1 MQNFGSLAEEQVNPL
16 RMTGKDEMMFIST
29 IQSYWHLLYQLAYI
43 VFVMIFKRGVNSG
56 F

>member
-29 IQSYWHLLYQLAYI
+29 IQSALSSAILTCLYRICYD
-43 VFVMIFKRGVNSG
+43 F
-56 F
+56 

>member
-29 IQSYWHLLYQLAYI
+29 IQSALLASAILTCLYRICYD
-43 VFVMIFKRGVNSG
+43 F
-56 F
+56 

>member
-29 IQSYWHLLYQLAYI
+29 IQSALLTSAILTCLYRICYD
-43 VFVMIFKRGVNSG
+43 F
-56 F
+56 